1 MNKQQFE
8 KYQNIKR
15 YIERLLAQHLRTV
28 WEVKTKCQQKK
39 FEDEIVKKVMQEF
52 LDAGFLDDRKYAKL
66 WLENQIK
73 YRPCGRI
80 LCYKK
85 MLARG
90 LGNSLI
96 KEILEKEYS
105 QEKEEAAAREL
116 ADKKIKFYRALKGK
130 KMRQKIVSFLKSRG
144 FGDGVVIKVL
154 EKLNLSLAWE

>member
-1 MNKQQFE
+1 MNKEQQDV
-8 KYQNIKR
+8 YQKAKQ
-15 YIERLLAQHLRTV
+15 YAERLLAQHPRTV
-28 WEVKTKCQQKK
+28 WEVRTKCQQKK
-39 FEDEIVKKVMQEF
+39 FESEIVKIIIQEF
-52 LDAGFLDDRKYAKL
+52 SDSGFLDDRKYAKL

-90 LGNSLI
+90 LGGSLV

-116 ADKKIKFYRALKGK
+116 ADKKIKFHRDLKGE
-130 KMRQKIVSFLKSRG
+130 KMTQKIISFLKSRG
-144 FGDGVVIKVL
+144 FGDEVIIKVL
-154 EKLNLSLAWE
+154 EKLEL